1 MPRRK
6 KLINNSDLPDH
17 EIEAIA
23 RSIYPDILELF
34 ESEDGQKAFA
44 EWKAQKEREENPMSK
59 NKNQRKCLQV
69 PKSYVNLTLEKMR
82 YRRRCRQLKILGER
96 LKQLREE
103 NGFSQ
108 NKLAKLIGVPQSSV
122 NRYETGFT
130 NPTPETLL
138 WYADY
143 FDVSMDFIFGRT
155 EKPQGKNYKYKPKLD
170 PEMAR
175 FVEMCFEPGTKM
187 NRELRLQV
195 VKMISEE
202 KK

>member
-1 MPRRK
+1 MS
-6 KLINNSDLPDH
+6 NNS
-17 EIEAIA
+17 
-23 RSIYPDILELF
+23 F
-34 ESEDGQKAFA
+34 
-44 EWKAQKEREENPMSK
+44 
-59 NKNQRKCLQV
+59 QRKCLQV
-69 PKSYVNLTLEKMR
+69 PNCYVNLALIKMLAI
-82 YRRRCRQLKILGER
+82 RRCRQMKILGER

-108 NKLAKLIGVPQSSV
+108 NKLAKLVGLPQSSI
-122 NRYETGFT
+122 NRYESGFS
-130 NPTPETLL
+130 NPAPETLL

-155 EKPQGKNYKYKPKLD
+155 DKPQGKNYKYKPKLD

-187 NRELRLQV
+187 NKELRLQV
-195 VKMISEE
+195 VKMLSEE

>member
-1 MPRRK
+1 
-6 KLINNSDLPDH
+6 
-17 EIEAIA
+17 
-23 RSIYPDILELF
+23 
-34 ESEDGQKAFA
+34 
-44 EWKAQKEREENPMSK
+44 
-59 NKNQRKCLQV
+59 
-69 PKSYVNLTLEKMR
+69 MR
-82 YRRRCRQLKILGER
+82 ILGER
-96 LKQLREE
+96 LRQLREE

-130 NPTPETLL
+130 NPAPETLL

-187 NRELRLQV
+187 NKELRLQV
-195 VKMISEE
+195 VKMLSEE

>member
-1 MPRRK
+1 M
-6 KLINNSDLPDH
+6 
-17 EIEAIA
+17 
-23 RSIYPDILELF
+23 
-34 ESEDGQKAFA
+34 
-44 EWKAQKEREENPMSK
+44 
-59 NKNQRKCLQV
+59 
-69 PKSYVNLTLEKMR
+69 
-82 YRRRCRQLKILGER
+82 KILGER

-122 NRYETGFT
+122 NRYET
-130 NPTPETLL
+130 LL

-155 EKPQGKNYKYKPKLD
+155 DKPQGKNYKYKPKLD

-187 NRELRLQV
+187 NKELRLQV

>member
-1 MPRRK
+1 M
-6 KLINNSDLPDH
+6 
-17 EIEAIA
+17 
-23 RSIYPDILELF
+23 
-34 ESEDGQKAFA
+34 
-44 EWKAQKEREENPMSK
+44 
-59 NKNQRKCLQV
+59 
-69 PKSYVNLTLEKMR
+69 
-82 YRRRCRQLKILGER
+82 KILGER

-143 FDVSMDFIFGRT
+143 FDVSMD
-155 EKPQGKNYKYKPKLD
+155 
-170 PEMAR
+170 
-175 FVEMCFEPGTKM
+175 VEMCFEPGTKM
-187 NRELRLQV
+187 NKELRLQV
-195 VKMISEE
+195 VKMLSEE

>member
-1 MPRRK
+1 
-6 KLINNSDLPDH
+6 
-17 EIEAIA
+17 
-23 RSIYPDILELF
+23 
-34 ESEDGQKAFA
+34 
-44 EWKAQKEREENPMSK
+44 MSK

-69 PKSYVNLTLEKMR
+69 PKCYVNLASKKMQCQ
-82 YRRRCRQLKILGER
+82 RRCRQLKILGER
-96 LKQLREE
+96 LRQLREE

-108 NKLAKLIGVPQSSV
+108 NKLSKLIGVPQSSV

-143 FDVSMDFIFGRT
+143 FDVSLDFIFGRT
-155 EKPQGKNYKYKPKLD
+155 DKPQGKNYKYKPKLD

-187 NRELRLQV
+187 NKELRLQV
-195 VKMISEE
+195 VKMLSEE

>member
-1 MPRRK
+1 
-6 KLINNSDLPDH
+6 
-17 EIEAIA
+17 
-23 RSIYPDILELF
+23 
-34 ESEDGQKAFA
+34 
-44 EWKAQKEREENPMSK
+44 MSK
-59 NKNQRKCLQV
+59 NKNQRKCLQA
-69 PKSYVNLTLEKMR
+69 PKSYVNLASQKMQ
-82 YRRRCRQLKILGER
+82 YQRRCRQLKILGER

-143 FDVSMDFIFGRT
+143 FNVSMDFIFGRT
-155 EKPQGKNYKYKPKLD
+155 DKPQGKNYKYKPKLD

-187 NRELRLQV
+187 NKELRLQV

>member
-1 MPRRK
+1 M
-6 KLINNSDLPDH
+6 
-17 EIEAIA
+17 
-23 RSIYPDILELF
+23 
-34 ESEDGQKAFA
+34 
-44 EWKAQKEREENPMSK
+44 
-59 NKNQRKCLQV
+59 
-69 PKSYVNLTLEKMR
+69 
-82 YRRRCRQLKILGER
+82 KILGER

-130 NPTPETLL
+130 NPTPET
-138 WYADY
+138 
-143 FDVSMDFIFGRT
+143 MDFIFGRT
-155 EKPQGKNYKYKPKLD
+155 DKPQGKNYKYKPKLD

-187 NRELRLQV
+187 NKELRLQV